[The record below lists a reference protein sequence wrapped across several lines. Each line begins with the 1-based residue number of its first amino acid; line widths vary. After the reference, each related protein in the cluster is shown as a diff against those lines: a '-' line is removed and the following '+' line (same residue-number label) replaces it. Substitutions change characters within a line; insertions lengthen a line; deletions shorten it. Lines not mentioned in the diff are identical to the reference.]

1 MHTTDLALDSL
12 GRVHELIRA
21 VVDGLSPA
29 DLAWRPDPH
38 ANPIGWL
45 LWHLLR
51 VEDDHLAHLGGIPQ
65 VWLTEGWY
73 ERFALSYPRS
83 AHGFGMT
90 SDEVSLFTVS
100 DTTLLTGYAEAV
112 FAQSSKVLAA
122 LTDADFDRVVDTRF
136 DPPVTLGVRLVS
148 VIVETAQHVGQASYV
163 RGLLERSQSRV
174 SRWSGIV

>member
-1 MHTTDLALDSL
+1 MQTTDLALDSL
-12 GRVHELIRA
+12 GRVHELIPA
-21 VVDGLSPA
+21 VIDGLCPA
-29 DLAWRPDPH
+29 DLTWRPDPH

-65 VWLTEGWY
+65 VWLTEGWC
-73 ERFALSYPRS
+73 ERFALPYPGT
-83 AHGFGMT
+83 AHGFGM
-90 SDEVSLFTVS
+90 SWDEVSLFTVT

-112 FAQSSKVLAA
+112 SAQSSKILAA
-122 LTDADFDRVVDTRF
+122 LTEADFDRVVDTRF

-148 VIVETAQHVGQASYV
+148 VIVETAQHIGQASYV
-163 RGLLERSQSRV
+163 RGLLERSQSRA